1 MSKCHLV
8 AHTHSC
14 SVLNTHHEGTGFGAG
29 RGSSSESEQEGVGTF
44 NPCFGDK
51 QRDTGEGTIWE
62 GIVTDGGSWA
72 LPRAEAEPGAYLLSF
87 PWTSDSRVI
96 SSFLGQ
102 LKRHPCVP

>member
-1 MSKCHLV
+1 MKAV
-8 AHTHSC
+8 ALEQGEVVHQ
-14 SVLNTHHEGTGFGAG
+14 
-29 RGSSSESEQEGVGTF
+29 SEQEGVGTF

-62 GIVTDGGSWA
+62 GIVTDGEVGHCRWLKQSLGLTF
-72 LPRAEAEPGAYLLSF
+72 LPLDLRL
-87 PWTSDSRVI
+87 RVI